1 MKGGKG
7 GYVYKCG
14 TTELRNFFDERYAKN
29 AVIVCVLNACKKLNV
44 INVRILRKKLV
55 VRKYLR
61 NFALVKPKD
70 AQTCE
75 ALRMLS
81 PRFVK
86 KVQLDDRGG

>member
-1 MKGGKG
+1 MRN
-7 GYVYKCG
+7 YG
-14 TTELRNFFDERYAKN
+14 TAELFDERYAKN